1 MPLDPTTIGLA
12 VAAVVLAA
20 VLLLLV
26 RKRKGADPA
35 TRFQRASRAFLS
47 HFLIPDGEGGEIH
60 IEYAMLC
67 PRGIVIV
74 DVKDVAGN
82 VFGSDTMQEWAVI
95 TGRKRFTF
103 SNPQP
108 GLYDRAAAVKRMVP
122 DVPVIGYLA
131 FTETADFSKGSPTN
145 VVSLDELVTEL
156 EDEHEQK
163 NAAPDAYWPSWEQ
176 LRNAAVDTQVA
187 GLVDT

>member
-12 VAAVVLAA
+12 VAAVVLAVIL
-20 VLLLLV
+20 VLV
-26 RKRKGADPA
+26 VGKRKAADPA
-35 TRFQRASRAFLS
+35 TRFKRASKAFLS

-82 VFGSDTMQEWAVI
+82 VFGSDSMEDWAVI
-95 TGRKRFTF
+95 TGEKRFTF

-108 GLYDRAAAVKRMVP
+108 GLYDRTAAVKRMVP
-122 DVPVIGYLA
+122 DVPVLGYIA
-131 FTETADFSKGSPTN
+131 FTATADFSKGSPKH
-145 VVSLDELVTEL
+145 VVGLDELIGDL
-156 EDEHEQK
+156 ESEHSQK
-163 NAAPDAYWPSWEQ
+163 SAAPDAYWPSWEL
-176 LRNAAVDTQVA
+176 LRKEAVETRVGELTD
-187 GLVDT
+187 